1 MTSYD
6 RIFETHNLTS
16 EMVKGK
22 GHSLNFLE
30 YMKKTYLFKKDQ
42 LGEVFI
48 KYLEPIH
55 VKKYLE

>member
-1 MTSYD
+1 
-6 RIFETHNLTS
+6 
-16 EMVKGK
+16 MVKGK